1 MKTKRVVAGYMIQF
15 LWPTLT
21 FSRMFSK
28 GTVNSSARVVLVFR
42 FGRHIYKHGG

>member
-1 MKTKRVVAGYMIQF
+1 MKTKGVVADYMIQF

-28 GTVNSSARVVLVFR
+28 GTVSSSARVVLVFR
-42 FGRHIYKHGG
+42 FSPHVCKHGR